1 MVGGRCNILAT
12 AASRGSHK
20 IGSGDERDA
29 GRADKGEVG
38 AGAALV
44 GGGGS
49 WCCSITISILGIAGN
64 SRALWVSWSGTAEVV
79 IVSTAAAAAAAEGR
93 DCGDRWD
100 RIVAIELSLPLC
112 LELRCC
118 ASIFLLLLVLQQR

>member
-1 MVGGRCNILAT
+1 MSATLVGPRRREREGRRTGDDGWGYDLMVGGRCNILAT

-64 SRALWVSWSGTAEVV
+64 SRALWVSWSGTAEV
-79 IVSTAAAAAAAEGR
+79 
-93 DCGDRWD
+93 
-100 RIVAIELSLPLC
+100 L
-112 LELRCC
+112 
-118 ASIFLLLLVLQQR
+118 